1 MTTRL
6 GTIQSP
12 ADIKQLTV
20 PELES
25 LAQEI
30 RERLI
35 VSLSRSGGHL
45 GPNLGVVELTLA
57 MHYVFSTPEDK
68 FVFDVSHQAY
78 IHKLLTGRESRF
90 DSIRQSGGLNG
101 FMLRSE
107 SEHDSYGAGH
117 AGTALSAALGMAVA
131 RDLAGGTEHIVAL
144 AGDAAFTNG
153 ISFEALNNIAD
164 QTRRLIVVL
173 NDNEWSIDRNVGAIA
188 RILHKIVTNKN
199 VTSLHSGATKLVERI
214 GGKAAKQAVRRAE
227 EAAKGMMFPSSF
239 FEDFGLTYYGPLDGH
254 NIGLLIETF
263 EFLKQQ
269 DRPVLLHA
277 ITEKGRGFAPAL
289 AGQKKFHGLGPYD
302 PETGHTHQ
310 GGQPTYSEVFANTLI
325 KLADADSQVV
335 AITAAMPNGTALDLF
350 RPHHPQRYF
359 DVGIAEEHAV
369 IFAAGMAT
377 RGFRPFCAIYSTF
390 LQRAFDPI
398 VHDVCL
404 QNLPVVFCMDRGS
417 LSGDDGATHHGLF
430 DISYLRPIPNIV
442 HMVPTDEDELADML
456 ETARLH
462 GGPSAIRY
470 PRGAGPGVALKPQ
483 PQAIPIGEAKLVHLT
498 PSLAYS
504 GNGAGLGPANG
515 SGLGSGPGL
524 STSTGTGLGTVL
536 GNGSG
541 LGIGTGINTALGN
554 GSGLGTGPGLST
566 GLGKG
571 SGLAPANAAPA
582 KPAEIAILGLGAL
595 LPMALQLA
603 ARLESWGF
611 TTAVINPRFAKPLDR
626 TLLLRHGRH
635 AAAVVTFEDHVLA
648 GGFGSAV
655 LEELSAAGLAT
666 PVIRIG
672 WPDRFIEH
680 GKLDELR
687 ARHGVTV
694 EAALRQLESILRT
707 LPRRRPQAVASR

>member
-1 MTTRL
+1 MPTRL

-12 ADIKQLTV
+12 ADIKQLSI

-35 VSLSRSGGHL
+35 VSLSKTGGHL

-57 MHYVFSTPEDK
+57 LHYVFSTPQDK

-78 IHKLLTGRESRF
+78 VHKLLTGREPRF
-90 DSIRQSGGLNG
+90 DSIRQGGGLNG
-101 FMLRSE
+101 FMLRTE

-131 RDLAGGTEHIVAL
+131 RDLAGGAEHVVAL

-153 ISFEALNNIAD
+153 ITFEALNNIAG

-173 NDNEWSIDRNVGAIA
+173 NDNEWSIDRNVGSIA
-188 RILHKIVTNKN
+188 KYLHKIVTNHH
-199 VTSLHSGATKLVERI
+199 VTSLHDGATRLVERI

-227 EAAKGMMFPSSF
+227 EAAKGMVFPSSF
-239 FEDFGLTYYGPLDGH
+239 FEEFGLVYYGPLDGH

-277 ITEKGRGFAPAL
+277 ITQKGRGFQPAL
-289 AGQKKFHGLGPYD
+289 DGQKKFHGLGPYD
-302 PETGHTHQ
+302 PETGHTHSA
-310 GGQPTYSEVFANTLI
+310 GQPTYSEVFANTLVR
-325 KLADADSQVV
+325 LADQDDKVV

-350 RPHHPQRYF
+350 RPHHPTRYF

-377 RGFRPFCAIYSTF
+377 RGYKPFCAIYSTF
-390 LQRAFDPI
+390 LQRAFDPV

-456 ETARLH
+456 LTAKLH
-462 GGPSAIRY
+462 PGPSAIRY
-470 PRGAGPGVALKPQ
+470 PRGVGPGVALKPTPQ
-483 PQAIPIGEAKLVHLT
+483 PLTIGRAKVVRE
-498 PSLAYS
+498 
-504 GNGAGLGPANG
+504 GD
-515 SGLGSGPGL
+515 
-524 STSTGTGLGTVL
+524 
-536 GNGSG
+536 
-541 LGIGTGINTALGN
+541 
-554 GSGLGTGPGLST
+554 
-566 GLGKG
+566 
-571 SGLAPANAAPA
+571 
-582 KPAEIAILGLGAL
+582 EIAIFGLGAL
-595 LPMALQLA
+595 LPLAQQLA
-603 ARLESWGF
+603 ERLSERGYSA
-611 TTAVINPRFAKPLDR
+611 AVINPRFVKPLDR
-626 TLLLRHGRH
+626 DTLLHYART
-635 AAAVVTFEDHVLA
+635 ATAVVTFEDHVLA

-655 LEELSAAGLAT
+655 LEELELAAILT

-680 GKLDELR
+680 GRVDELR
-687 ARHGVTV
+687 ARYGITV
-694 EAALRQLESILRT
+694 ETALARLQPLLRT
-707 LPRRRPQAVASR
+707 MPRRRPKAVAVG

>member
-1 MTTRL
+1 MTNRL

-12 ADIKQLTV
+12 ADIKTLSI

-35 VSLSRSGGHL
+35 VSLSKTGGHL

-57 MHYVFSTPEDK
+57 LHYVFSTPTDK

-90 DSIRQSGGLNG
+90 DTIRQPGGLNG
-101 FMLRSE
+101 FMLRTE
-107 SEHDSYGAGH
+107 SEHDIYGAGH

-131 RDLAGGTEHIVAL
+131 RDLADGTEHIVAL

-153 ISFEALNNIAD
+153 ITFEALNNIAD

-188 RILHKIVTNKN
+188 KYLHKIVTNPQI
-199 VTSLHSGATKLVERI
+199 TSLHSGAQKLVEKV
-214 GGKAAKQAVRRAE
+214 GGRGAKNIVRRAE
-227 EAAKGMMFPSSF
+227 EAAKGVLFPSSF

-254 NIGLLIETF
+254 NIGLLIDTF

-302 PETGHTHQ
+302 PETGHTHS
-310 GGQPTYSEVFANTLI
+310 GGAPTYSEIFAKTLVQ
-325 KLADADSQVV
+325 LADSDPTVV

-350 RPHHPQRYF
+350 RPYHPTRYF

-369 IFAAGMAT
+369 VFAAGLAT
-377 RGFRPFCAIYSTF
+377 RGLKPFCAIYSTF

-430 DISYLRPIPNIV
+430 DISYLRPIPNLV
-442 HMVPTDEDELADML
+442 HMVPTNEDELADML

-462 GGPSAIRY
+462 PGPSAVRY
-470 PRGAGPGVALKPQ
+470 PRGTGPGVARKAS
-483 PQAIPIGEAKLVHLT
+483 PQALPIGKARIVQEGEEIAIF
-498 PSLAYS
+498 
-504 GNGAGLGPANG
+504 
-515 SGLGSGPGL
+515 GLGSM
-524 STSTGTGLGTVL
+524 
-536 GNGSG
+536 
-541 LGIGTGINTALGN
+541 
-554 GSGLGTGPGLST
+554 
-566 GLGKG
+566 
-571 SGLAPANAAPA
+571 
-582 KPAEIAILGLGAL
+582 
-595 LPMALQLA
+595 LPMAQELA
-603 ARLESWGF
+603 AELGLQGF
-611 TTAVINPRFAKPLDR
+611 SAAVIDPRFVKPLDGELVQRYAR
-626 TLLLRHGRH
+626 T
-635 AAAVVTFEDHVLA
+635 AAALVTFEDHVLS

-655 LEELSAAGLAT
+655 LEELERAALTT
-666 PVIRIG
+666 PVIRVG

-680 GKLDELR
+680 GKTDELR
-687 ARHGVTV
+687 ERHGLTAR
-694 EAALRQLESILRT
+694 AALERLAPILRA
-707 LPRRRPQAVASR
+707 LPKRGPRVLAAAR